1 MLNFPQDAQR
11 AGETHGCYDNSDRIT
26 KKLLV
31 VQRDANNG
39 KSVYV
44 AELDVHFPELTLGQ
58 TLAFDASIMSNGLV
72 HKYCGMVAS
81 LRGSSRYISQK
92 LSLVVHNSSV
102 SITAPEG

>member
-1 MLNFPQDAQR
+1 M
-11 AGETHGCYDNSDRIT
+11 
-26 KKLLV
+26 
-31 VQRDANNG
+31 QRDANNG

-81 LRGSSRYISQK
+81 LRGSSRYISQVC
-92 LSLVVHNSSV
+92 SLFHLEQAFNPQVGDATIRCISGDEKRLISLAEAFVGG
-102 SITAPEG
+102 AQFQC